1 MGKRAK
7 RRQAATMNQMNQ
19 MAQDQFGYFEE
30 QQGIAQ
36 AQVDETRAGYEA
48 FQFTNPFADAQ
59 NPFADIQT
67 QFGNIYG
74 GAQNVYAGAQNQ
86 FAGMENL
93 YEGMEN
99 RFEDMTVDMR
109 AADFQAQQGQ
119 QQRANIMQGLRGAAG
134 TSGVAGL
141 AQSLANQGA
150 MQSQQIAA
158 GISQQERQNQ
168 MLAAQEG
175 ARIDQLQRGTGMQ
188 LQQMEARGAMQ
199 TQQMQMAGASE
210 QQKMILAGQT
220 QAQQLGV
227 SQINQQ
233 AQGQWAADMAVM
245 EGAAGLQAAEFGQQ
259 ATLLG
264 MDYGMLAG
272 ANQGLSQAM
281 ANQMSGMGMQANMYG
296 SQAQSGSGLFGTAIS
311 AFATAKTV
319 GFLCIPKGVN
329 IDCVNKT
336 IVIEDIKPGDIVIGY
351 DGNPVKV
358 LQKHEYLE
366 NPSLERFYKV
376 KFKGN
381 NDRIHEVDVCDMHRI
396 KGERSKNITENV
408 ISKEVYGG
416 VEFSYDLLTE
426 DLGYRIDGIPVNSMI
441 EELAEE
447 AVKLKNK

>member
-1 MGKRAK
+1 MGKRAR

-36 AQVDETRAGYEA
+36 AQVEETRADYEA

-59 NPFADIQT
+59 NAFGGIQT
-67 QFGNIYG
+67 QFGNIYAG
-74 GAQNVYAGAQNQ
+74 TQNVYADAQNQ
-86 FAGMENL
+86 YAGMQNL

-109 AADFQAQQGQ
+109 AADFQAQQGR

-150 MQSQQIAA
+150 MQTQQIAA

-210 QQKMILAGQT
+210 QQKMILAGQA

-233 AQGQWAADMAVM
+233 AQGQWAADMAQM
-245 EGAAGLQAAEFGQQ
+245 QGAAGLQAAEFGQM

-281 ANQMSGMGMQANMYG
+281 ANQMSALGRQANMYG
-296 SQAQSGSGLFGTAIS
+296 SQASSTMGTIGNVALAAASIFSDKRLKKNINLIGKSPSGLNIYSFEYIDSKYGEGLFQGVMSDEIPQE
-311 AFATAKTV
+311 TV
-319 GFLCIPKGVN
+319 TTK
-329 IDCVNKT
+329 D
-336 IVIEDIKPGDIVIGY
+336 GY
-351 DGNPVKV
+351 DMVNYSM
-358 LQKHEYLE
+358 L
-366 NPSLERFYKV
+366 
-376 KFKGN
+376 
-381 NDRIHEVDVCDMHRI
+381 D
-396 KGERSKNITENV
+396 
-408 ISKEVYGG
+408 
-416 VEFSYDLLTE
+416 VEFKQ
-426 DLGYRIDGIPVNSMI
+426 I
-441 EELAEE
+441 
-447 AVKLKNK
+447 

>member
-1 MGKRAK
+1 MGKRAR

-36 AQVDETRAGYEA
+36 AQVDETRADYEA

-59 NPFADIQT
+59 NAFGGIQT
-67 QFGNIYG
+67 QFGNIYAG
-74 GAQNVYAGAQNQ
+74 TQNVYADAQNQ
-86 FAGMENL
+86 YAGMQNL

-109 AADFQAQQGQ
+109 AADFQAQQGA

-150 MQSQQIAA
+150 MQTQQIAA

-210 QQKMILAGQT
+210 QQKMILAGQA

-233 AQGQWAADMAVM
+233 AQGQWAADMAQM
-245 EGAAGLQAAEFGQQ
+245 QGAAGLQAAEFGQM

-281 ANQMSGMGMQANMYG
+281 ANQMSGLGMEANMYG
-296 SQAQSGSGLFGTAIS
+296 SQASGTMSTIGSIAGTIGAALIGSDKRLKKNINLIGKSPSGLNIYSFEYIDSKYGEGLFQGVMSDEIPQE
-311 AFATAKTV
+311 TV
-319 GFLCIPKGVN
+319 TTK
-329 IDCVNKT
+329 D
-336 IVIEDIKPGDIVIGY
+336 GY
-351 DGNPVKV
+351 DMVNYSM
-358 LQKHEYLE
+358 L
-366 NPSLERFYKV
+366 
-376 KFKGN
+376 
-381 NDRIHEVDVCDMHRI
+381 D
-396 KGERSKNITENV
+396 
-408 ISKEVYGG
+408 
-416 VEFSYDLLTE
+416 VEFKQ
-426 DLGYRIDGIPVNSMI
+426 I
-441 EELAEE
+441 
-447 AVKLKNK
+447 